1 MKKHIIL
8 AILGG
13 WLFLFSCKSDTS
25 APPTEPKP
33 TKKVDTLPQS
43 KSLTNTLAIPSSH
56 DCTVRGKMVEENDFW
71 IPEEQLW
78 ICIVADNITRDI
90 DFGDSYRIFDVYD
103 TKNCSQLKRKVLPVN
118 NSPDFPW
125 YLFQNTYEEKNQ
137 VICTSGF
144 EFTFCYDVEN
154 RKLLPRMKPEFLLP
168 RTALDAQTG
177 LTLSMAVY
185 DSYLFGY
192 AQDLGF
198 FAYDLT
204 DKKNVKTFLPI
215 SEYHLKKDNQ
225 FHSLFL
231 LPSGNK
237 TYQAIIP
244 TLDQNE
250 GKISLSTLWKKPIS
264 VDPLVAKN
272 VRNNRFQILT
282 DLRSPN
288 KTKVALDLGKQKS
301 VDLPAKIS
309 TASVKEILNYLKTK
323 SR

>member
-1 MKKHIIL
+1 MTKHILL

-25 APPTEPKP
+25 TPPTITKP
-33 TKKVDTLPQS
+33 AKTVDTLSQL
-43 KSLTNTLAIPSSH
+43 KSLSNTSGIPPSH

-78 ICIVADNITRDI
+78 ICIVADNITRDV

-103 TKNCSQLKRKVLPVN
+103 TKNCSRLNRKVLPVN

-154 RKLLPRMKPEFLLP
+154 RKLLSRMKPEFLLP

-198 FAYDLT
+198 FAYNLA

-244 TLDQNE
+244 TLDLNE

-288 KTKVALDLGKQKS
+288 KTKVALDLEKQKS